1 MLCITSA
8 CDGASRAMKGL
19 LTAFHRRPHL
29 VHNRRPHIHTHTLAR
44 SLAHHI
50 GFNVLWS
57 QAMKPEQYKEL
68 NMYQRTNHF
77 PGTWELGRK
86 DKLCRNINRMRRR
99 LQALSKSSSQC
110 PAGMDKAFL
119 RSEIIPRS
127 FLLPG
132 EYDEWRTDA
141 QMYPDTFYIS
151 KPVCLSRGRG
161 IHMVRNIADVSRT
174 KPVLIQ
180 RYIKNPL
187 LLSNRKKF
195 DIRIYVFVTSMD
207 PLKVYIYDE
216 GVVRFATRE
225 YNSDAKSLKQKD
237 VHLTNYSINVKKKG
251 FVEPTADDEDCGGD
265 GSKWTLSALRR
276 HLHQHHR
283 DRCDFGSIWRGIK
296 DIVVRTMISVE
307 SSMNTLIQ
315 PNLQHRSVCF
325 ELFGFDIVLD
335 DAYRPWLLEVN
346 TSPALQTPTLLD
358 KRIKYPLATNMLEL
372 AGILPYS
379 RTEFRRTQ
387 AEERRAR
394 LLGIGQK
401 GSLLHASSLQ
411 STAPSASLPSLSSS
425 SSSAKERPLT
435 AGSKRRAGDI
445 RSLDSVD
452 FRKIQPEDLP
462 EVIQESEAEL
472 RRCGRF
478 ERVYPP
484 TATGPDD
491 VAADFYDIFFDS
503 SRYNNALLIK
513 YEKYKRAK
521 IRAATRRMGRTKVQ
535 EGHASLR

>member
-1 MLCITSA
+1 
-8 CDGASRAMKGL
+8 
-19 LTAFHRRPHL
+19 
-29 VHNRRPHIHTHTLAR
+29 
-44 SLAHHI
+44 
-50 GFNVLWS
+50 
-57 QAMKPEQYKEL
+57 MKPEQYKSL

-99 LQALSKSSSQC
+99 LQALSKSSSC
-110 PAGMDKAFL
+110 PPQVDKCLL
-119 RSEIIPRS
+119 RAEIIPQS

-141 QMYPDTFYIS
+141 QMHPERIYIS

-161 IHMVRNIADVSRT
+161 VHMVRNPADVSRT
-174 KPVLIQ
+174 KAVLIQ

-187 LLSNRKKF
+187 LLSNRRKF

-207 PLKVYIYDE
+207 PLKVYLYDE

-225 YNSDAKSLKQKD
+225 YNSDARSLRQKD

-251 FVEPTADDEDCGGD
+251 FVEPTADDEHCGGD

-276 HLHQHHR
+276 HLEAHHR
-283 DRCDFGSIWRGIK
+283 GRCEFADIWRDIK

-372 AGILPYS
+372 AGVIPYS
-379 RTEFRRTQ
+379 KAEFRRAQ
-387 AEERRAR
+387 AEERRLR
-394 LLGIGQK
+394 LLGIGGAAAAPRGAHRQ
-401 GSLLHASSLQ
+401 
-411 STAPSASLPSLSSS
+411 PSASASSS
-425 SSSAKERPLT
+425 SLHATAPGAAAGAAAAAAARPGQRERPRT
-435 AGSKRRAGDI
+435 AGTRRRAGDV
-445 RSLDSVD
+445 RSLDAVD
-452 FRKIQPEDLP
+452 FSKMRPEELP
-462 EVIQESEAEL
+462 EVIRESEAEL
-472 RRCGRF
+472 ARRGRF

-484 TATGPDD
+484 TACGDAG
-491 VAADFYDIFFDS
+491 VAADHYSVFFDS
-503 SRYNNALLIK
+503 NRYNNALLIK
-513 YEKYKRAK
+513 YEKYKRARM
-521 IRAATRRMGRTKVQ
+521 RAAARRASALA
-535 EGHASLR
+535 GHGGGAVAL